1 MLIPYSPHT
10 IWKTICATLL
20 LSLAFFSQAEQDD
33 SVEFNIHMLDA
44 EDRDNVDLSRFSTSN
59 YIIPGMYYLDIRLNG
74 RDFPRQNINYIE
86 VADNHSVACIDPT
99 LLKKVNNQPRKPK
112 IYQTNI
118 TRLF

>member
-44 EDRDNVDLSRFSTSN
+44 EDRDNVDLSRFF
-59 YIIPGMYYLDIRLNG
+59 YLKLYHSGYVLFRYSSKWSRL
-74 RDFPRQNINYIE
+74 
-86 VADNHSVACIDPT
+86 SS
-99 LLKKVNNQPRKPK
+99 PK
-112 IYQTNI
+112 Y
-118 TRLF
+118 